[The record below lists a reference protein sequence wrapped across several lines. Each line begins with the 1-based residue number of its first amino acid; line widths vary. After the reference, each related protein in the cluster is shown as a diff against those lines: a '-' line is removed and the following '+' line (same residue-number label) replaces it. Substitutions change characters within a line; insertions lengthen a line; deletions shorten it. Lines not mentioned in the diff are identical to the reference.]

1 MQSRKEDCFM
11 KKIML
16 ALALTGSLFT
26 TTGAQAAKFVVT
38 STDAA
43 ANGKLTQAQFANSFG
58 CTGGNISPQISWKN
72 APKGTKSFAISM
84 YDPDAPTGS
93 GLWHWV
99 AINIPA
105 SVSEIPQGAGSQGG
119 KMPDGAL
126 TTNNDAGAAGFLGAC
141 PPEGQTHRYVI
152 TVKALSVEKLDLP
165 ANTSGAIVGFMT
177 NSKKLGEATIT
188 FKAGR

>member
-1 MQSRKEDCFM
+1 
-11 KKIML
+11 ML
-16 ALALTGSLFT
+16 ALGLTGSLFT
-26 TTGAQAAKFVVT
+26 ITGAQAAKFIVT
-38 STDAA
+38 STETTVD
-43 ANGKLTQAQFANSFG
+43 GKLTQAQFANSFG

-99 AINIPA
+99 VINIPA
-105 SVSEIPQGAGSQGG
+105 SVSELPQGVGSQAGR
-119 KMPDGAL
+119 MPEGVL

-177 NSKKLGEATIT
+177 NAKKLGEATIT
-188 FKAGR
+188 FKARR